1 MNCEGAGN
9 NSTGSFAHT
18 FFAGFEG
25 GLKLLRMRIDQGD
38 IEGAL
43 EALLELEKKYV
54 RGAVLYDLLGDV
66 LLARGDIR
74 QGVRYKTLYQILKGT
89 FTIVAKEAAQDA
101 ITPRREPG
109 AELDASELQVPRM
122 GPPTPGEPDAV
133 GIGDF
138 VPITASM
145 AQEFMR
151 QGHYERA
158 ASIFAELSNKNPNDE
173 SLSRQRELALQK
185 MKEKRLL
192 QVFRRWL
199 TNIEQIKSVEPTRS

>member
-1 MNCEGAGN
+1 
-9 NSTGSFAHT
+9 
-18 FFAGFEG
+18 
-25 GLKLLRMRIDQGD
+25 
-38 IEGAL
+38 
-43 EALLELEKKYV
+43 
-54 RGAVLYDLLGDV
+54 
-66 LLARGDIR
+66 
-74 QGVRYKTLYQILKGT
+74 
-89 FTIVAKEAAQDA
+89 
-101 ITPRREPG
+101 
-109 AELDASELQVPRM
+109 M